1 MPALV
6 LVQAHGHFRVL
17 FFERLVLLIEVQN
30 GVDLKLLV
38 EQRYVQILG
47 QGFELRLG
55 LLLSSTPHH
64 PDSSLFLNLQQQVSH
79 VDVNDNLLL
88 NALNAPFSRV
98 VGHCI
103 ESCGLFRTTRLRR
116 K

>member
-6 LVQAHGHFRVL
+6 LVQAHCHFRVL

-55 LLLSSTPHH
+55 LLLATAPYDSDGGVFAHPHLQ
-64 PDSSLFLNLQQQVSH
+64 LFEI
-79 VDVNDNLLL
+79 DFDDDLLL
-88 NALNAPFSRV
+88 LCFKLCHLFFNHLIIILF
-98 VGHCI
+98 I
-103 ESCGLFRTTRLRR
+103 EN
-116 K
+116 